1 MFSSIK
7 AKIKAFRGRRNRA
20 VLSAA
25 AEKGAKALDIM
36 LDGREWYG
44 GICVNEEGDRPFIE
58 VLVVDAFPGNL
69 SIFIPPRIGAISV
82 VVRFGTIKPERDAQK
97 GAAAVEFALVLPLLC
112 LTLFGSIDMGRMMF
126 CRQQLAYVGAEGTRT
141 ASVISTATE
150 TDVKTHM
157 IAAAPMLG
165 LQQSDIVVTNATSAT
180 RGYAG
185 RAMGDTLQ
193 IQTTYT
199 FEPWFGFFSSLLKKT
214 WVSTLTTPAQ

>member
-1 MFSSIK
+1 
-7 AKIKAFRGRRNRA
+7 
-20 VLSAA
+20 
-25 AEKGAKALDIM
+25 
-36 LDGREWYG
+36 
-44 GICVNEEGDRPFIE
+44 VNESGSRPTIE
-58 VLVVDAFPGNL
+58 VMVVDAFPGQL
-69 SIFIPPRIGAISV
+69 SIFIPPRIGVISV
-82 VVRFGTIKPERDAQK
+82 VVRFGTTKERNPER

-141 ASVISTATE
+141 ASVLSTSTE

-165 LQQSDIVVTNATSAT
+165 LQQSDIVVTNTTSSA
-180 RGYAG
+180 RGYVN

-193 IQTTYT
+193 IQTSYT
-199 FEPWFGFFSSLLKKT
+199 FDPWFPFFSKLLKKT